1 MSQSQS
7 DTSQTNPE
15 DHKLDLF
22 EKMLPLT
29 VAICMAIGIILS
41 ISIPGL
47 NVALDTIKI
56 GDTNILIAICLF
68 LMMYPALLNLQ
79 ASELKK
85 VVKHPKAIGVTLI
98 SNWIIAPFLHAA
110 LARVF
115 LADYP
120 ELIVAVIL
128 LGSSPCTAMVLVW
141 GSLAGA
147 NQEQNFINT
156 SLNTITIIFLYAPV
170 VKLLTGMQNIALDW
184 LQLVTSVAIFIGLPL
199 IAGVIT
205 RKTLI
210 PAKGQEW
217 FEKKYRPII
226 GKIAIGALLFTLIVL
241 FSMNGQTMV
250 NNPKELVLVSIP
262 LLLLY
267 PIIVAINVGVTKVL
281 KFKYR
286 EAATTI
292 LIGSSSHFEIAIAT
306 AVGLYGVASQAAL
319 GTTMGLFWE
328 VPIMLSL
335 TYFLKFLR
343 KKKFFYQGA
352 AVFSD
357 APEKQPPRDAIL

>member
-1 MSQSQS
+1 MSQ
-7 DTSQTNPE
+7 TTTNTIPAKIAE
-15 DHKLDLF
+15 PKKLDTF
-22 EKMLPLT
+22 EKILPLT

-41 ISIPGL
+41 VSIPGL
-47 NVALDTIKI
+47 NTTIESLKI

-85 VVKHPKAIGVTLI
+85 VVKHPRAIGVTLI
-98 SNWIIAPFLHAA
+98 SNWIIAPLLHAA
-110 LARVF
+110 LAKSL
-115 LADYP
+115 LAGHDQ
-120 ELIVAVIL
+120 LIVAVIL
-128 LGSSPCTAMVLVW
+128 LGSSPCTAMVIVW
-141 GSLAGA
+141 GSLADA

-156 SLNTITIIFLYAPV
+156 SLNTITIVFLYAPV
-170 VKLLTGMQNIALDW
+170 VMLLTGMQNIQLDW
-184 LQLVTSVAIFIGLPL
+184 VSLVVSVAVFIGLPL

-210 PAKGQEW
+210 PAKGNEW
-217 FEKKYRPII
+217 FEKKYRPIV

-241 FSMNGQTMV
+241 FSMNGQTMID
-250 NNPKELVLVSIP
+250 NPEELVLVSIP
-262 LLLLY
+262 LLILY
-267 PIIVAINVGVTKVL
+267 PVIVSINLIITKVL
-281 KFKYR
+281 KFRYR

-306 AVGLYGVASQAAL
+306 AVGLFGVASQAAL

-335 TYFLKFLR
+335 VYFLKFLR
-343 KKKFFYQGA
+343 KKDFFGDTKETP
-352 AVFSD
+352 VVERD
-357 APEKQPPRDAIL
+357 PPKDAIL